1 MNLLIAPGVVMPALS
16 NSQHYS
22 SIWQH
27 GRMIGLNKPLL
38 HNLFWGPAKSLSEAE
53 MWDECDKTRSQMLHG
68 CASAFRRRVGAVSTF
83 WPYRPLSL
91 PSIPLHLPGGHRRGL
106 TWLVLQLEGR
116 QVRECNQ
123 RALLWCWEKFCGVT
137 VTTPASILSLLLC
150 ISIGD
155 GL

>member
-38 HNLFWGPAKSLSEAE
+38 HNLFWGPAKSISEAE
-53 MWDECDKTRSQMLHG
+53 MWDECDKTRSQLLHV
-68 CASAFRRRVGAVSTF
+68 CASAFRRRVGADSTF
-83 WPYRPLSL
+83 WPYRALSL

-116 QVRECNQ
+116 RWGSATRGHCSDAGKSSAVLQSQHLRQSWLYSCAYQ
-123 RALLWCWEKFCGVT
+123 
-137 VTTPASILSLLLC
+137 
-150 ISIGD
+150 
-155 GL
+155 